1 MGKKKEERTA
11 LKDLI
16 GETVVYIVGELQV
29 KCKVLEV
36 VGRQRSFGHERLLL
50 TPIAGAGK
58 QMVDRTK
65 TIS

>member
-1 MGKKKEERTA
+1 MGTKKRELRE
-11 LKDLI
+11 LV
-16 GETVVYIVGELQV
+16 GETVIYVVGDLQV
-29 KCKVLEV
+29 KCKVLDV

-50 TPIAGAGK
+50 TPIAGSGK